1 MQIAYITKNSSIKNA
16 IVAHFGLKSLAS
28 EANKLEIYHSKDVVL
43 LFWSEQDLQLYARRT
58 IEDTVFDA
66 VIIPIDTIVKINP
79 ERWIGD
85 IVTPVVVYRWDN
97 TLIASEWDPDE
108 RDSHLQADTTLFFEH
123 INPISDFS
131 YGKFGYSF
139 GWSVVD
145 LATLP
150 DENSYDRIDLL
161 YSVDGYSLGSFDLLK
176 TLSKNKDMREALY
189 PLFIVVSAYDNEA
202 ETEQWILNTFEI
214 SKFLH
219 TELLA
224 DSEDKLEI
232 VI

>member
-1 MQIAYITKNSSIKNA
+1 MQIAYITKNSILKDA
-16 IVAHFGLKSLAS
+16 IVAHFELKPLLS
-28 EANKLEIYHSKDVVL
+28 ETNKLEIYHSKDIVL
-43 LFWSEQDLQLYARRT
+43 VFWSEQDLQLYARRT

-85 IVTPVVVYRWDN
+85 IVTPVVVYQWDS
-97 TLIASEWDPDE
+97 TLIAGDGDPDE
-108 RDSHLQADTTLFFEH
+108 RDSHLRPDTTLFFEH
-123 INPISDFS
+123 ITPISDFS

-139 GWSVVD
+139 GWSIVD
-145 LATLP
+145 VANTQ
-150 DENSYDRIDLL
+150 DENLHDRIDLL
-161 YSVDGYSLGSFDLLK
+161 YAADGYSIGYFDLLK

-189 PLFIVVSAYDNEA
+189 PLFIVVSQYDNED
-202 ETEQWILNTFEI
+202 ETKQGMLHAFEI
-214 SKFLH
+214 STFLH

-232 VI
+232 MV

>member
-1 MQIAYITKNSSIKNA
+1 MQIAYITKNLL
-16 IVAHFGLKSLAS
+16 LKSTIITHFDLKPLVS
-28 EANKLEIYHSKDVVL
+28 ETSKLEVYHSKDIILV
-43 LFWSEQDLQLYARRT
+43 FWSEQDLQLYARRT

-85 IVTPVVVYRWDN
+85 IITPVVLYRWDSVLVE
-97 TLIASEWDPDE
+97 TEWNPDE
-108 RDSHLQADTTLFFEH
+108 RDSHLQADSTLFFEH

-139 GWSVVD
+139 GWSIVD
-145 LATLP
+145 FSSTQ
-150 DENSYDRIDLL
+150 DEAHHDRIDLL
-161 YSVDGYSLGSFDLLK
+161 YAADGYSIGSFELLK

-189 PLFIVVSAYDNEA
+189 PLFIVVSSYDNES
-202 ETEQWILNTFEI
+202 ETQQGVINAFEI

-224 DSEDKLEI
+224 DSEDGVEI
-232 VI
+232 MV

>member
-1 MQIAYITKNSSIKNA
+1 MQIAYITKNPTLKNA
-16 IVAHFGLKSLAS
+16 IIAHFDLKLLAS
-28 EANKLEIYHSKDVVL
+28 ETSKLEIYHSKDIIL
-43 LFWSEQDLQLYARRT
+43 AFWSEQDLQLYARRT

-85 IVTPVVVYRWDN
+85 IVTPVVMYRWDSA
-97 TLIASEWDPDE
+97 LVEAEWDPDE
-108 RDSHLQADTTLFFEH
+108 RDSHLQTDSTLFFEH

-139 GWSVVD
+139 GWSIVD
-145 LATLP
+145 FANTQ
-150 DENSYDRIDLL
+150 DEAHYDHIDLL
-161 YSVDGYSLGSFDLLK
+161 YAADGYSIGTFELLK

-189 PLFIVVSAYDNEA
+189 PLFIVVSSNDNIPEL
-202 ETEQWILNTFEI
+202 EQGILNAFEI

-219 TELLA
+219 TELLV
-224 DSEDKLEI
+224 DSEDGVEI
-232 VI
+232 MV